1 MSDTSEM
8 TSMAGADTAAPA
20 FKIYRG
26 SEAPHMIPARDR
38 GAVRPDHVVHP
49 ETAEGLRRFAQG
61 GAGEGGP
68 GAAARV
74 LFDAPWMHL
83 SYAWFK
89 SGFPLPLHSHDADC
103 FYQIIA
109 GSMQVGTE
117 TLERGDGV
125 LIPAGVPYTVT
136 PGEQGV
142 EFLEMRPTGDYDTRY
157 RSKARKY
164 WDRIVDTLTT
174 RKAGWASERQPFGL
188 IPIP

>member
-1 MSDTSEM
+1 MSQQGEATDLAEDAT
-8 TSMAGADTAAPA
+8 TAS
-20 FKIYRG
+20 FRIFRG
-26 SEAPHMIPARDR
+26 SDAKPMIPARHR
-38 GAVRPDHVVHP
+38 GAVRNDHVVHP
-49 ETAEGLRRFAQG
+49 VTAEGLSRFAEG
-61 GAGEGGP
+61 GQGEGGP

-117 TLERGDGV
+117 TLEKGDGI

-136 PGEQGV
+136 PGEEGV

-157 RSKARKY
+157 RSKVAKY
-164 WDRIVDTLTT
+164 WDRIVETLTA
-174 RKAGWASERQPFGL
+174 RKAGWATEKPPFGL
-188 IPIP
+188 IATD